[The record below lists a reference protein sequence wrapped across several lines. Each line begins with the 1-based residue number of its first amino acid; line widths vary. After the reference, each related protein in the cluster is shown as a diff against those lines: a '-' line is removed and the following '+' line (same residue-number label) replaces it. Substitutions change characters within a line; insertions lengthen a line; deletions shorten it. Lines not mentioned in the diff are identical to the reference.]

1 MATCDKLIF
10 PSAIM
15 QILRHFSIP
24 ISDSP
29 YFTIIGAINANS
41 IWQSKAQLQP
51 KQPRMETTDHADP
64 ATPSSSAS
72 STFAF
77 STSTV
82 GVTLEAIIAQL
93 QHMDTRLDSLID
105 EMC

>member
-1 MATCDKLIF
+1 
-10 PSAIM
+10 
-15 QILRHFSIP
+15 
-24 ISDSP
+24 
-29 YFTIIGAINANS
+29 
-41 IWQSKAQLQP
+41 
-51 KQPRMETTDHADP
+51 METTDHADP

-93 QHMDTRLDSLID
+93 QHMDARLDSLID